1 MRTSIALL
9 ALLSSITPAVA
20 ASPDLVTVAGTIR
33 QDVHDRSKWVFVQD
47 TKHQQVGFTPTIEA
61 KGTDLVL
68 QFSQEFGKVVSF
80 IAAPDETMASEMG
93 VSVGASVNTDAV
105 AIRLSITQAITGQ
118 VWWDNGWH
126 HQVDS
131 LITGPREAEAPKFV
145 GATLLVSAD
154 DLPGTGLQLSP
165 WTRDG
170 KVVPYV
176 PAVRLSVKNSFSMAF
191 LDGTGFASTPN
202 DRMAFTYTKVIS
214 GPVRVDDQGGSTG
227 LPLFSGNIWVMGVM
241 ER

>member
-1 MRTSIALL
+1 MRLL
-9 ALLSSITPAVA
+9 ALLFCLFLATPVA
-20 ASPDLVTVAGTIR
+20 AAELVTVAGTIR
-33 QDVHDRSKWVFVQD
+33 QDAYDRSKWTFVQD
-47 TKHQQVGFTPTIEA
+47 ARHQPVGFSPTIEV

-68 QFSQEFGKVVSF
+68 RFSPAFGRVVSF
-80 IAAPDETMASEMG
+80 IAAPDETMASQMG
-93 VSVGASVNTDAV
+93 VSVGSSVDTDAV

-145 GATLLVSAD
+145 GSTLLVNAD
-154 DLPGTGLQLSP
+154 ELPGTGLQLSP

-191 LDGTGFASTPN
+191 LDGAAFASTPN
-202 DRMAFTYTKVIS
+202 ERMAFTYTKVVS

-227 LPLFSGNIWVMGVM
+227 LPLFSGNIWVIGVM